1 MADLHAQLEQ
11 LAAARPHDTALV
23 HGRRDGSGRTVTF
36 AQLVAGCR
44 EAAAAFERAGVRPG
58 HKAVTMAGDPYHL
71 FTTVHGLLAV
81 GAVPVLVD
89 PGLPRADLRQCLDE
103 VAPEAFVGQPLAHLG
118 RAALGWARGHV
129 RTAVVTGAAV
139 PGLRRRLPVPR
150 ARRGGASAG
159 PPVPEARPSAREPRP
174 PVREA
179 LPPVPDDDL
188 ALIAFTSGSTGV
200 PKGAEYHH
208 STLLGQAETLAR
220 LVGTDGTLFAGFL
233 PVVLLGPVLGHTTVA
248 PAVNHRAPARTPA
261 GRLVRPLLENRT
273 DVVVGSPAVL
283 GLLAEH
289 CARRRL
295 TLSSVDRVISFGAPL
310 RATLADALHAVL
322 RPDAEVLSA
331 YGATECLPVSAVS
344 TADARS
350 PGAGTCVGRPLD
362 GVAVRILDAGP
373 DGVGEIA
380 VTGANVSPAYH
391 ARPEITAA
399 TKTTTDRGVQHRTGD
414 MGVVDGEGRIWFHGR
429 RSHRVIG
436 TDHVLT
442 TEDVEA
448 AADTLPGVRRTA
460 LVGVGAPGRQRAVLC
475 VELTARGA
483 GRGAAVE
490 AVRELLARRPEG
502 RHVTAVLVHPGF
514 PTDIRHNS
522 KINRERLADW
532 AARRLRRP
540 R

>member
-1 MADLHAQLEQ
+1 MADLHARLEQ
-11 LAAARPHDTALV
+11 LAARRPRETALV
-23 HGRRDGSGRTVTF
+23 QGRRDGSGRTVTF
-36 AQLVAGCR
+36 ARLVAGCL
-44 EAAAAFERAGVRPG
+44 EAAEAFERAGVRRG
-58 HKAVTMAGDPYHL
+58 HKAVTMTGDPYHL
-71 FTTVHGLLAV
+71 FTTVHGLFAV

-118 RAALGWARGHV
+118 RTTLGWARGHV

-150 ARRGGASAG
+150 ARQGGVPAG
-159 PPVPEARPSAREPRP
+159 PSVESRP
-174 PVREA
+174 PVRDSRRPA
-179 LPPVPDDDL
+179 PDDDL

-248 PAVNHRAPARTPA
+248 PAVNHRAPARTPPD
-261 GRLVRPLLENRT
+261 RLVRPLLENRT

-283 GLLAEH
+283 GLLAEQ

-295 TLSSVDRVISFGAPL
+295 TLSCVDRVISFGAPL
-310 RATLADALHAVL
+310 RAGLADALHAVL

-344 TADARS
+344 TTDARS
-350 PGAGTCVGRPLD
+350 PGTGTCVGRPLD
-362 GVAVRILDAGP
+362 GVAARILDAGP

-391 ARPEITAA
+391 ARPETTAA
-399 TKTTTDRGVQHRTGD
+399 TKTATDQGVQHRTGD
-414 MGVVDGEGRIWFHGR
+414 MGLIDGEGRIWFHGR
-429 RSHRVIG
+429 RSHRVTG
-436 TDHVLT
+436 TGFVLT

-460 LVGVGAPGRQRAVLC
+460 LVGVGTPGRQRAVLC
-475 VELTARGA
+475 VELNVRGP

-490 AVRELLARRPEG
+490 AVRELLSRRPEG
-502 RHVTAVLVHPGF
+502 RHVAAVLVHPGF

-522 KINRERLADW
+522 KINRERLAHW

>member
-1 MADLHAQLEQ
+1 MADLHARLER
-11 LAAARPHDTALV
+11 LAAERPHDTALV
-23 HGRRDGSGRTVTF
+23 HGRRDGSGRAVTF
-36 AQLVAGCR
+36 ARLVAGCR
-44 EAAAAFERAGVRPG
+44 EAARAFERAGVRRG
-58 HKAVTMAGDPYHL
+58 HKAVTMTGDPYHL

-89 PGLPRADLRQCLDE
+89 PGLPRAALRQCLDE
-103 VAPEAFVGQPLAHLG
+103 VAPEVFVGQPLAHLG
-118 RAALGWARGHV
+118 RTALGWARGHV
-129 RTAVVTGAAV
+129 RTAVVTGASV

-150 ARRGGASAG
+150 ARQGRTPS
-159 PPVPEARPSAREPRP
+159 PPPAP
-174 PVREA
+174 
-179 LPPVPDDDL
+179 DDL
-188 ALIAFTSGSTGV
+188 ALIAFTSGSTGI

-208 STLLGQAETLAR
+208 STLVGQAETLAR

-233 PVVLLGPVLGHTTVA
+233 PVVLLGPLLGHTTVA
-248 PAVNHRAPARTPA
+248 PAVSHRAPARTPPA
-261 GRLVRPLLENRT
+261 RLVRPLLEHRT

-295 TLSSVDRVISFGAPL
+295 TLDSVDRVISFGAPL
-310 RATLADALHAVL
+310 RAGLADALHAVL
-322 RPDAEVLSA
+322 RPDAQVLSA

-344 TADARS
+344 TTEARS
-350 PGAGTCVGRPLD
+350 PGTGTCVGRPLD
-362 GVAVRILDAGP
+362 GVVARILDAGP

-380 VTGANVSPAYH
+380 VTGGNVSPAYH
-391 ARPEITAA
+391 ARPEATAA
-399 TKTTTDRGVQHRTGD
+399 AKTVTDQGVQHRTGD
-414 MGVVDGEGRIWFHGR
+414 MGTIDEAGRIWFHGR
-429 RSHRVIG
+429 RSHRVLG

-448 AADTLPGVRRTA
+448 AADTVPGVRRSA
-460 LVGVGAPGRQRAVLC
+460 LVGVGEPGRQRAVLC
-475 VELTARGA
+475 VELTARAPGRGA
-483 GRGAAVE
+483 GRGAVVA
-490 AVRELLARRPEG
+490 AVRELLDRRPEG

-532 AARRLRRP
+532 AARRPRRP

>member
-1 MADLHAQLEQ
+1 MADLHARLEQ
-11 LAAARPHDTALV
+11 LAADRPHDTALV
-23 HGRRDGSGRTVTF
+23 LGRRDRSGRAITF
-36 AQLVAGCR
+36 ARLVAGCR
-44 EAAAAFERAGVRPG
+44 EAADAFERAGVRRG
-58 HKAVTMAGDPYHL
+58 HKAVTMTGDPYHL

-103 VAPEAFVGQPLAHLG
+103 VAPEVFVGQPLAHLG
-118 RAALGWARGHV
+118 RTALGWARGHV
-129 RTAVVTGAAV
+129 RTAVVTGATV
-139 PGLRRRLPVPR
+139 PGLRRRLPVPG
-150 ARRGGASAG
+150 ARRGGAPAG
-159 PPVPEARPSAREPRP
+159 PP
-174 PVREA
+174 PVRGPFPHA
-179 LPPVPDDDL
+179 PDDGL

-248 PAVNHRAPARTPA
+248 PAVNHRAPARTPSA
-261 GRLVRPLLENRT
+261 RLVRPLLENRT
-273 DVVVGSPAVL
+273 QVVVGSPAVL

-295 TLSSVDRVISFGAPL
+295 VLSCVDRVVSFGAPL
-310 RATLADALHAVL
+310 RAGLADALHAVL

-344 TADARS
+344 TTDARA

-362 GVAVRILDAGP
+362 GVAARILDAGP

-399 TKTTTDRGVQHRTGD
+399 TKTATDRGVQHRTGD
-414 MGVVDGEGRIWFHGR
+414 MGLIDGEGRIWFHGR

-436 TDHVLT
+436 TDYVLT

-475 VELTARGA
+475 VELTARGP
-483 GRGAAVE
+483 GRGAAVA
-490 AVRELLARRPEG
+490 AVRELLDRRPEG
-502 RHVTAVLVHPGF
+502 RHVAAVLVHPGF

-522 KINRERLADW
+522 KINRDRLADW
-532 AARRLRRP
+532 ATRRLRRP

>member
-1 MADLHAQLEQ
+1 MAHLHARLEQ
-11 LAAARPHDTALV
+11 LAAERPHDTALV
-23 HGRRDGSGRTVTF
+23 LGRRDGPGRAVTF
-36 AQLVAGCR
+36 ARLVAGCR
-44 EAAAAFERAGVRPG
+44 EAAGAFERAGVRRG
-58 HKAVTMAGDPYHL
+58 HKAVTMTGDPYHL
-71 FTTVHGLLAV
+71 FTTVHGLLAI

-118 RAALGWARGHV
+118 RTALGWARGHV

-150 ARRGGASAG
+150 ARRGVEPSG
-159 PPVPEARPSAREPRP
+159 PPTRNPRP
-174 PVREA
+174 PA
-179 LPPVPDDDL
+179 PDDL

-208 STLLGQAETLAR
+208 GTLAGQAETLAR

-233 PVVLLGPVLGHTTVA
+233 PVVLLGPVLGHSTVA
-248 PAVNHRAPARTPA
+248 PAVNHRAPARTPP

-295 TLSSVDRVISFGAPL
+295 TLRRVDRVISFGAPL
-310 RATLADALHAVL
+310 RAALADALHAVL

-344 TADARS
+344 TAEAS
-350 PGAGTCVGRPLD
+350 APGPGTCVGRPLE
-362 GVAVRILDAGP
+362 GVVATILDAGP

-380 VTGANVSPAYH
+380 VTGGNVSPAYH
-391 ARPEITAA
+391 ARPEVTAA
-399 TKTTTDRGVQHRTGD
+399 TKTVTDQGVQHRTGD
-414 MGVVDGEGRIWFHGR
+414 MGTIDAEGRIWFHGR
-429 RSHRVIG
+429 RSHRVLG

-448 AADTLPGVRRTA
+448 AADTVPGVRRSA
-460 LVGVGAPGRQRAVLC
+460 LVGVGDPGRQRAVLC
-475 VELTARGA
+475 VELAARGP
-483 GRGAAVE
+483 GRPAVVA
-490 AVRELLARRPEG
+490 AVRELLDRRPDG

-532 AARRLRRP
+532 ATRRLRRP